1 MFLLR
6 HIHLLTFLLDVFG
19 KLAGALSVV
28 TWVWVA
34 ILYVSCHSCIFNNF
48 FTSNSLYYNR
58 RPQSSNPLC
67 RSYAH
72 FISFLILSAVWIG
85 RVYVNLCPTNGSDP
99 RSIAIGIMIAT
110 QMPWECEA
118 KMLWCA
124 AACFSSALA
133 FCTGFSG
140 KFTSRYILGLCPSL
154 SHSTRSM
161 YHHLPRRRRLGC
173 RSCYQHCTNPHE
185 NHLCIRFW
193 TSSRLLV
200 RKDSPTIGSLVIK
213 SW

>member
-140 KFTSRYILGLCPSL
+140 KFTSRYILGLYPSL
-154 SHSTRSM
+154 ILYPTA
-161 YHHLPRRRRLGC
+161 LGAC
-173 RSCYQHCTNPHE
+173 IIIYRAAAASGAGLAINIAQIHMRTTSASDFGPHQ
-185 NHLCIRFW
+185 
-193 TSSRLLV
+193 
-200 RKDSPTIGSLVIK
+200 DY
-213 SW
+213 